1 MYSYSIH
8 HIKSDLLLIK
18 KYYLPEMF
26 VHIIFILGKLPTWR
40 RLLYMVCGY
49 EKPQEITRT
58 EEEKLEEI
66 RLLTHI
72 KEEPKLKLFVNV
84 NALLL
89 MCIGIFLWGF
99 FA

>member
-1 MYSYSIH
+1 
-8 HIKSDLLLIK
+8 
-18 KYYLPEMF
+18 
-26 VHIIFILGKLPTWR
+26 
-40 RLLYMVCGY
+40 MVCGY

-72 KEEPKLKLFVNV
+72 KEEPKWKLFVNL

>member
-1 MYSYSIH
+1 
-8 HIKSDLLLIK
+8 
-18 KYYLPEMF
+18 MF
-26 VHIIFILGKLPTWR
+26 VHYIHLYLFLGKLPTWR

-72 KEEPKLKLFVNV
+72 KEEPKWKLFVNL